1 MAGYLETLA
10 FALVIGG
17 QFLAAVV
24 LISKR
29 DSVYRDMRQ
38 PQLDRDQPHLGQ
50 RSQHGLDSL
59 RRVRLTLDLADAK
72 QKGCPGHSGTGST
85 GPRLN

>member
-1 MAGYLETLA
+1 MASYVETLA

-29 DSVYRDMRQ
+29 DSIYRDMRQ
-38 PQLDRDQPHLGQ
+38 VELDREQSQQGECH
-50 RSQHGLDSL
+50 QHGLD
-59 RRVRLTLDLADAK
+59 
-72 QKGCPGHSGTGST
+72 GHSAK
-85 GPRLN
+85 LA